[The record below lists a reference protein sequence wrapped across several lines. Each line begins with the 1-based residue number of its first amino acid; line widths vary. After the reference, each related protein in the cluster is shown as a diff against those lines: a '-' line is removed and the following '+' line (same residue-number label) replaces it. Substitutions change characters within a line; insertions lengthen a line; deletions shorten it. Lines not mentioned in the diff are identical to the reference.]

1 MSSSFFEAKSWWPG
15 TALVV
20 SGYEAVGVLLLL
32 FLEPNLDVKV
42 FSLWGVVKNGFQ
54 DLSP

>member
-20 SGYEAVGVLLLL
+20 SGYEAVGVLLL